1 MGVTMTQSV
10 GSAAV
15 SQSYELLGASL
26 AKTQQKQEGRQ
37 TLQLLESAVNSSSA
51 LQSPSPVP
59 VGNLGQN
66 IDISV

>member
-1 MGVTMTQSV
+1 MTQSV

-26 AKTQQKQEGRQ
+26 AKSQQKQEGRQ
-37 TLQLLESAVNSSSA
+37 TMQLLESAVTSSPA
-51 LQSPSPVP
+51 LQSLSPAP

>member
-26 AKTQQKQEGRQ
+26 AKSQQKQEGRA
-37 TLQLLESAVNSSSA
+37 TLQLLQSAVQNSPA
-51 LQSPSPVP
+51 LQSPSPDP
-59 VGNLGQN
+59 VGSLGQN
-66 IDISV
+66 IDIKV